1 MLRPHRNHKKY
12 KKMRTK
18 VLTKAEQQALTPDA
32 VIEILKK
39 GNGEF
44 VRGEL
49 TVRNNPEII
58 KDSANGQNPMAVILS
73 CLDSRVPVEDV
84 FHAHLG
90 DLFVG
95 RIAGNFVN
103 KDFLGSMEFACFAAG
118 AKLIMVL
125 GHNHCG
131 AVVHAIDNTELG
143 NITEMLS
150 KIKPAAKGI
159 KEIFEGEKVT
169 SNVSFVDAVAIENVI
184 LNVRKIREE
193 SPLLAEMEKEGKIK
207 IIGGYYHLENGKV
220 DFFENI

>member
-1 MLRPHRNHKKY
+1 LYSEKHIKT

-84 FHAHLG
+84 FHAYLG

-95 RIAGNFVN
+95 RVAGNFVN
-103 KDFLGSMEFACFAAG
+103 DDFLGSMEFACAAAG

-131 AVVHAIDNTELG
+131 AVVHAINGTELG
-143 NITEMLS
+143 NITGMLS
-150 KIKPAAKGI
+150 NIQPASADTKATY
-159 KEIFEGEKVT
+159 EGEQSTDCVA
-169 SNVSFVDAVAIENVI
+169 FVDAVAIKNVEMNI
-184 LNVRKIREE
+184 QKIREK
-193 SPLLAEMEKEGKIK
+193 SPILAEMEKKGEIK
-207 IIGGYYHLENGKV
+207 IIGGYYDLATGKV
-220 DFFENI
+220 DFFENM

>member
-1 MLRPHRNHKKY
+1 M
-12 KKMRTK
+12 TQ
-18 VLTKAEQQALTPDA
+18 AEQQALTPDA

-49 TVRNNPEII
+49 TLRNNPEII
-58 KDSANGQNPMAVILS
+58 RDSANGQFPMAVILS

-95 RIAGNFVN
+95 RVAGNFVN
-103 KDFLGSMEFACFAAG
+103 EDFLGSMEFACAAAG

-131 AVVHAIDNTELG
+131 AVVHAINGTELG
-143 NITEMLS
+143 NITGMLC
-150 KIKPAAKGI
+150 KIQPASAETKATY
-159 KEIFEGEKVT
+159 EGEQSTDSVA
-169 SNVSFVDAVAIENVI
+169 FVDAVAIKNVI
-184 LNVRKIREE
+184 LNVEKIRKE
-193 SPLLAEMEKEGKIK
+193 SPILAEMEKEGKIK
-207 IIGGYYHLENGKV
+207 IIGGYYHLETGEV
-220 DFFENI
+220 DFFEDI